1 MSKLPHQG
9 PTPKCCVRV
18 PGLSDGRHT
27 TLCHRRFWHHHL
39 GQGQLSNT
47 GADGYADPAVSREV
61 TVHRRFDLLTGQ
73 GLNLLDLVVEGQGL
87 VKAVDDGQF
96 VAHIQVAGRELWQ
109 RPHQELLDVV
119 QFGFAGSVLQVLG
132 KQGFDMNQGALAVA
146 RGGIEADDPG
156 GWSLRMGNLR

>member
-109 RPHQELLDVV
+109 RDLETYKRSKESNEWHGYSTDIQ
-119 QFGFAGSVLQVLG
+119 
-132 KQGFDMNQGALAVA
+132 
-146 RGGIEADDPG
+146 RI
-156 GWSLRMGNLR
+156 SLPEWAYRKD

>member
-1 MSKLPHQG
+1 MSKLPHHG
-9 PTPKCCVRV
+9 LTPKCCAQAA
-18 PGLSDGRHT
+18 GLSVGWHAALRRYCLRCYGIRQGLLYNVRPDGH
-27 TLCHRRFWHHHL
+27 
-39 GQGQLSNT
+39 
-47 GADGYADPAVSREV
+47 ADPAVSREV

-109 RPHQELLDVV
+109 RPQQELLDVV

-146 RGGIEADDPG
+146 RGGY
-156 GWSLRMGNLR
+156 